1 MGQGTGKF
9 MGADAFIMS
18 TDTGTMANGVFV
30 GEVNVLI
37 TTKEGESVMMKG
49 NAVGYPSANGG

>member
-18 TDTGTMANGVFV
+18 TDTGTMANVVFV

-37 TTKEGESVMMKG
+37 TTKEGESVMIEG
-49 NAVGYPSANGG
+49 QRCGLPIS